1 MIQFWKR
8 LFDQKVINAQ
18 VAAFNETILN
28 VFRNYVPNKYITI
41 DDKNSVW
48 MNENIKTKIKEKNTL
63 YQKYIENGRFES
75 DFILLEKLI
84 TELND
89 LIFSTKTLYYEN
101 LAKKVN
107 NLLLQTKVYWSILK
121 TFYNDKKIL
130 VIPPL
135 LVDDKFANDIK
146 TKGDM
151 FNNFFAEQCTPL
163 KNDSKLLSNQ
173 IYLTQPKLVSLD
185 FNEDE
190 VLKIIRSLNIH
201 KAHGYDDISIRMI
214 KSCDKWLLKPL
225 IIFFENSTKSS
236 YYPDIWK
243 KI

>member
-63 YQKYIENGRFES
+63 YQKYNENGRFES

-107 NLLLQTKVYWSILK
+107 NLLLQTKAYWSILK

-173 IYLTQPKLVSLD
+173 IYLTQSKLVSLD

-201 KAHGYDDISIRMI
+201 KAHGYDDISI
-214 KSCDKWLLKPL
+214 
-225 IIFFENSTKSS
+225 E
-236 YYPDIWK
+236 
-243 KI
+243 